1 MAKLDNE
8 EVRTA
13 VKHYVRAAGVLTDA
27 WIIAGYKTRSGFTSY
42 LEKHPDFHAELN
54 DIKYFTD
61 PSVNVALIKKAHQ
74 AVEMN
79 LEHGTTK
86 KISDR
91 DPETGKMVLNRVIQT
106 GASKWAI
113 EMILK
118 GPTVTETA
126 LKMVLATEVHALS
139 RDQVLID
146 EILEI
151 VQDEETVNRIKGCFY
166 SFLDRFKRQQLIEL
180 IQKGCPV
187 KEEIE

>member
-54 DIKYFTD
+54 DIKYFSD

-79 LEHGTTK
+79 LEHGAAK

-91 DPETGKMVLNRVIQT
+91 DPETGKMILNRVIQT
-106 GASKWAI
+106 GASKWAV
-113 EMILK
+113 EMVLRS
-118 GPTVTETA
+118 PTVTETA
-126 LKMVLATEVHALS
+126 LKMVLASQIYEISRDPTLTTEVKTA
-139 RDQVLID
+139 
-146 EILEI
+146 
-151 VQDEETVNRIKGCFY
+151 FY
-166 SFLDRFKRQQLIEL
+166 HFLDRFKRLQLIEL

-187 KEEIE
+187 KEDVE